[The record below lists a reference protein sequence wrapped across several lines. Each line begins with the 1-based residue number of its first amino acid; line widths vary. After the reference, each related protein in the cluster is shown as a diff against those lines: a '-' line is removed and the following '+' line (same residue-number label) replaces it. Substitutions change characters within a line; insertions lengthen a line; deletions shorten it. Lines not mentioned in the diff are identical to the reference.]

1 MYTSGSRIGF
11 QTKTN
16 IKLKI
21 NNFLFRLLHMKIEE
35 KLCREEGAV
44 KEKKDKIEKKN
55 WKMKKDKND
64 GLRTSSY
71 SQICWIKLKENIL
84 FSSPSSLSA
93 TICHHLS
100 NLLFIF
106 NRI

>member
-1 MYTSGSRIGF
+1 MMYTSGSRIGF

-21 NNFLFRLLHMKIEE
+21 NNFLFRLLHDEDRRETFFFRLLQMKIEE
-35 KLCREEGAV
+35 KKVE

-71 SQICWIKLKENIL
+71 S
-84 FSSPSSLSA
+84 
-93 TICHHLS
+93 
-100 NLLFIF
+100 
-106 NRI
+106 

>member
-1 MYTSGSRIGF
+1 MHTSGSRIGF

-21 NNFLFRLLHMKIEE
+21 NNFLFRLLHDEDRRKA
-35 KLCREEGAV
+35 LQRRRWV

-71 SQICWIKLKENIL
+71 S
-84 FSSPSSLSA
+84 
-93 TICHHLS
+93 
-100 NLLFIF
+100 
-106 NRI
+106 

>member
-1 MYTSGSRIGF
+1 MSTSGSRIVF

-21 NNFLFRLLHMKIEE
+21 NNFLFRLLQMKIEE
-35 KLCREEGAV
+35 KKVE

-71 SQICWIKLKENIL
+71 S
-84 FSSPSSLSA
+84 
-93 TICHHLS
+93 
-100 NLLFIF
+100 
-106 NRI
+106 